1 LDEARRHWGR
11 FLVLGIALIV
21 LGSVALG
28 AAWLTTLASVLLFGW
43 LLIFS
48 GVMETV
54 AAFWAGQWSGF
65 FLHLLSGV
73 LNVVVGVLIL
83 AHPGA
88 VAVGLTLLLAVFFLV
103 AGLFRIIAAFALR
116 FPNWGWALLGGVITT
131 ILGAMIWAEWPSSAL
146 WVIGTFV
153 GIELLFRRWGWVM
166 FALAARQGPR
176 PA

>member
-1 LDEARRHWGR
+1 
-11 FLVLGIALIV
+11 VLGIALIV
-21 LGSVALG
+21 LGSVAVG

-43 LLIFS
+43 LLVFS
-48 GVMETV
+48 GVMEAV

-103 AGLFRIIAAFALR
+103 AGLFRIIAAVALR
-116 FPNWGWALLGGVITT
+116 FPNWGWAVLGGGITALLGV
-131 ILGAMIWAEWPSSAL
+131 LIWAQWPSSAL

-153 GIELLFRRWGWVM
+153 GIDLLFRGWAWVM
-166 FALAARQGPR
+166 FGLAARHGLR

>member
-1 LDEARRHWGR
+1 
-11 FLVLGIALIV
+11 
-21 LGSVALG
+21 
-28 AAWLTTLASVLLFGW
+28 
-43 LLIFS
+43 
-48 GVMETV
+48 METV
-54 AAFWAGQWSGF
+54 AAFWAGQWSGL

-103 AGLFRIIAAFALR
+103 AGLFRIIAAVALR
-116 FPNWGWALLGGVITT
+116 FPNWGWAFFGGGITAL
-131 ILGAMIWAEWPSSAL
+131 LGAMIWAQWPSSAL

-153 GIELLFRRWGWVM
+153 GIDLLFRGWAWVM
-166 FALAARQGPR
+166 FALAARQGLR